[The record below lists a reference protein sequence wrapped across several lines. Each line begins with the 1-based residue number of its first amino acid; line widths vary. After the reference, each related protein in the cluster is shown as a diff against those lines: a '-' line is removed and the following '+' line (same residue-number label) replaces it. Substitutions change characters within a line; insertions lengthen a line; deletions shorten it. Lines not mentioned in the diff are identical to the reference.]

1 MMDRRISVAIDG
13 PAGAGKSTV
22 AKGVAKKLGL
32 IYVDT
37 GALYRTLGYHIH
49 MLGIGPKDTDG
60 VKRLLPD
67 AMIEIRYAEDGSQ
80 RMILNGADVTGEL
93 RTPTMSDYASKLSA
107 LPMVREFLL
116 EQQREMAE
124 KYSVIMDGRDIGTVV
139 LPNAD
144 VKIFL
149 TADPEVRAARR
160 LAEMQEKGDKKAT
173 LASVL
178 AEMKERDERDSHRKV
193 APLKQADDAE
203 LLDTTGMSLD
213 EVIEAVLNMIKRK
226 LDA

>member
-1 MMDRRISVAIDG
+1 MDKRISVAIDG

-37 GALYRTLGYHIH
+37 GALYRTLGYHIQ
-49 MLGIGPKDTDG
+49 MMGIGPKDTDG

-67 AMIEIRYAEDGSQ
+67 AMIEIRYAEDGTQ

-149 TADPEVRAARR
+149 TADAEVRAARR
-160 LAEMQEKGDKKAT
+160 LAEMREKGDKKST

-178 AEMKERDERDSHRKV
+178 ADMKERAARDSQRAV

-203 LLDTTGMSLD
+203 LLDTTGMTLEESMD
-213 EVIEAVLNMIKRK
+213 AVMKIIQRK

>member
-173 LASVL
+173 LESLL

>member
-144 VKIFL
+144 VKI
-149 TADPEVRAARR
+149 
-160 LAEMQEKGDKKAT
+160 
-173 LASVL
+173 S
-178 AEMKERDERDSHRKV
+178 
-193 APLKQADDAE
+193 
-203 LLDTTGMSLD
+203 
-213 EVIEAVLNMIKRK
+213 
-226 LDA
+226 